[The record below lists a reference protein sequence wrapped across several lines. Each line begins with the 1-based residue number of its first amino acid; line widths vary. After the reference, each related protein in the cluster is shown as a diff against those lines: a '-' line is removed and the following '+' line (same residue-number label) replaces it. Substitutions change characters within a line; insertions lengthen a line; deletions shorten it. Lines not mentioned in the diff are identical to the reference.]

1 MILEIAVMIL
11 SRNVVVD
18 VRFSLTQ
25 IEINFELLSC
35 INEAV
40 VAYILLAT
48 RNIKSSLWQ
57 NVYRGNV

>member
-25 IEINFELLSC
+25 IEINFELLRC

-40 VAYILLAT
+40 IAYILLAI
-48 RNIKSSLWQ
+48 RNMKSSLWQ
-57 NVYRGNV
+57 NV